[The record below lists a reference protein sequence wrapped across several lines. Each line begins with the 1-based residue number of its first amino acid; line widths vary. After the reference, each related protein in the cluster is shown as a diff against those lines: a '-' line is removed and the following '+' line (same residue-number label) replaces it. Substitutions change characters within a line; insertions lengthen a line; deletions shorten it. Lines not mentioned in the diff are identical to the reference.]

1 MKKTMKLRKMISMM
15 LVAAVA
21 AVMVLVPAGASADS
35 VNDSLSDTYVS
46 LGANL
51 SDSERATVLSLLGLT
66 EDELQNCTVVQVT
79 NQEEH
84 EYLDAYLNSS
94 VIGNRAISSVKVVNK
109 DDGNG
114 INVETHNITYCTE
127 TMYQNALATAGLED
141 ADVTVAGPYNVSGTA
156 GLIGAIKAYD
166 TMTGKDTAEESVE
179 AATQELVTTSELG
192 QSMGDQ
198 ESAGTLVGAVKDKVV
213 SEGLETEE
221 EIRDA
226 IEETADQMDISLT
239 EDQIAKI
246 TELMDQIKDLDI
258 DINALKEQAKGLYD
272 KLESLDIDFSSAQG
286 FFSRIGEFFSNLWDK
301 IFG

>member
-1 MKKTMKLRKMISMM
+1 MKKSTKFRKIISMM
-15 LVAAVA
+15 LTAAVV
-21 AVMVLVPAGASADS
+21 AVMVLSPVAVSADS
-35 VNDSLSDTYVS
+35 TDEDLSDTYVS

-84 EYLDAYLNSS
+84 EYLDAYLSSS

-192 QSMGDQ
+192 ESMGDQ
-198 ESAGTLVGAVKDKVV
+198 ESAETLVGAVKDKVV
-213 SEGLETEE
+213 SEGLDTEE
-221 EIRDA
+221 EIREA
-226 IEETADQMDISLT
+226 IEDTADQMDISLT

-246 TELMDQIKDLDI
+246 TDLMDQIKDLDL

-272 KLESLDIDFSSAQG
+272 KLDSLDIDLSSAQG
-286 FFSRIGEFFSNLWDK
+286 FFSRIGEFFSSLWDR

>member
-1 MKKTMKLRKMISMM
+1 MKKSRIFRKFISMA
-15 LVAAVA
+15 LVAAMA
-21 AVMVLVPAGASADS
+21 AVMILSPAAVSADS
-35 VNDSLSDTYVS
+35 TDEALSDTYVS

-51 SDSERATVLSLLGLT
+51 TESERATVLGLLGLT
-66 EDELQNCTVVQVT
+66 EDDLQSCTVVQVT

-84 EYLDAYLNSS
+84 EYLDEYLSSS
-94 VIGNRAISSVKVVNK
+94 VIGDRAISSVKVVKK
-109 DDGNG
+109 DKGNG
-114 INVETHNITYCTE
+114 ITVETRNISYCTE

-141 ADVTVAGPYNVSGTA
+141 AEVTVAGPFSVSGTA

>member
-1 MKKTMKLRKMISMM
+1 MKKTMKLRKMISMV

-84 EYLDAYLNSS
+84 EYLDAYLSSS

-192 QSMGDQ
+192 ESMGDQ
-198 ESAGTLVGAVKDKVV
+198 ESASTLVGAVKDKVV

-226 IEETADQMDISLT
+226 IEDTAEQMDITLT

-246 TELMDQIKDLDI
+246 TALMDQIKDLDL

-272 KLESLDIDFSSAQG
+272 KLDSLDIDLSSAQG
-286 FFSRIGEFFSNLWDK
+286 FFSKIGEFFSNLWDR

>member
-1 MKKTMKLRKMISMM
+1 MKKTMKLRKMISMV

-84 EYLDAYLNSS
+84 EYLDAYLSSS

-156 GLIGAIKAYD
+156 GLIGAIKAYY

-192 QSMGDQ
+192 ESMGDQ
-198 ESAGTLVGAVKDKVV
+198 ESASTLVGAVKDKVV

-226 IEETADQMDISLT
+226 IEDTAEQMDITLT

-246 TELMDQIKDLDI
+246 TALMDEIKNLDI

-272 KLESLDIDFSSAQG
+272 KLDSLDIDISTG
-286 FFSRIGEFFSNLWDK
+286 
-301 IFG
+301 IFQQNR

>member
-1 MKKTMKLRKMISMM
+1 MKKTMKLRKRISMM

-84 EYLDAYLNSS
+84 EYLDAYLSSS

-192 QSMGDQ
+192 ESMGDQ
-198 ESAGTLVGAVKDKVV
+198 ESASTLVGAVKDKVV

-226 IEETADQMDISLT
+226 IEDTAEQMDITLT

-246 TELMDQIKDLDI
+246 TALMDEIKNLDI

-272 KLESLDIDFSSAQG
+272 KLDSLDIDLSSAQG
-286 FFSRIGEFFSNLWDK
+286 FFSRIGEFFSNLWDR

>member
-1 MKKTMKLRKMISMM
+1 MKKSRIFRKFISMA
-15 LVAAVA
+15 LVAAMA
-21 AVMVLVPAGASADS
+21 AVMILSPAAVSADS
-35 VNDSLSDTYVS
+35 TDEALSDTYVS

-51 SDSERATVLSLLGLT
+51 TESERATVLGLLGLT
-66 EDELQNCTVVQVT
+66 EDDLQSCTVVQVT

-84 EYLDAYLNSS
+84 EYLDEYLSSS
-94 VIGNRAISSVKVVNK
+94 VIGDRAISSVKVVNK
-109 DDGNG
+109 DKGNG
-114 INVETHNITYCTE
+114 ITVETRNISYCTE

-141 ADVTVAGPYNVSGTA
+141 AEVTVAGPFSVSGTA

>member
-1 MKKTMKLRKMISMM
+1 MKKSRKLKNIISIM

-21 AVMVLVPAGASADS
+21 AAMTLSPATVCADS
-35 VNDSLSDTYVS
+35 TEDSLSDTYVS

-51 SDSERATVLSLLGLT
+51 TQNERATVLGLLGLT
-66 EDELQNCTVVQVT
+66 ESDLQNCTVIQVT

-84 EYLDAYLNSS
+84 EYLDAYLSSS
-94 VIGNRAISSVKVVNK
+94 VIGDRAISSVKVVNK
-109 DDGNG
+109 DKGNG
-114 INVETHNITYCTE
+114 INVETRNINYCTE

-141 ADVTVAGPYNVSGTA
+141 AEVTVAGPFNVSGTA

-192 QSMGDQ
+192 ESMGDQ
-198 ESAGTLVGAVKDKVV
+198 ESASTLVGAVKDKVV

-226 IEETADQMDISLT
+226 IEDTADQMDISLT

-246 TELMDQIKDLDI
+246 TALMDEIKNLDL

-272 KLESLDIDFSSAQG
+272 KLDSLDIDLSSAQG
-286 FFSRIGEFFSNLWDK
+286 FFSKIGEFFNNLWER

>member
-1 MKKTMKLRKMISMM
+1 MKKSRIFRKFISMA
-15 LVAAVA
+15 LVAAMA
-21 AVMVLVPAGASADS
+21 AVMILSPAAVSADS
-35 VNDSLSDTYVS
+35 TDEALSDTYVS

-51 SDSERATVLSLLGLT
+51 TESERATVLGLLGLT
-66 EDELQNCTVVQVT
+66 EDDLQSCTVVQVT
-79 NQEEH
+79 NQEEP
-84 EYLDAYLNSS
+84 EYLDEYLSSS
-94 VIGNRAISSVKVVNK
+94 VIGDRAISSVKVVNK
-109 DDGNG
+109 DKGNG
-114 INVETHNITYCTE
+114 ITVETRNISYCTE

-141 ADVTVAGPYNVSGTA
+141 AEVTVAGPFSVSGTA

>member
-1 MKKTMKLRKMISMM
+1 MKKARKFRKIISMM
-15 LVAAVA
+15 LTVAVA
-21 AVMVLVPAGASADS
+21 AVMVLFPAAVSADS
-35 VNDSLSDTYVS
+35 TEDSLSDTYVS

-51 SDSERATVLSLLGLT
+51 TESERATVLGLLGLT
-66 EDELQNCTVVQVT
+66 ESDLQSCTVVQVT

-84 EYLDAYLNSS
+84 EYLDEYLSSS

-109 DDGNG
+109 DKGNG
-114 INVETHNITYCTE
+114 INVETRNINYCTE

-141 ADVTVAGPYNVSGTA
+141 ADVTVAGPFSVSGTA

-192 QSMGDQ
+192 ESMGDQ
-198 ESAGTLVGAVKDKVV
+198 ESASTLVGAVKDKVV

-226 IEETADQMDISLT
+226 IEETADQMDVSLT

-246 TELMDQIKDLDI
+246 TALMDQIKDLDL

-272 KLESLDIDFSSAQG
+272 KLDSLDIDLSSAQG
-286 FFSRIGEFFSNLWDK
+286 FFSKIGEFFSNLWNR

>member
-1 MKKTMKLRKMISMM
+1 MKKTMKLRKMISMV

-84 EYLDAYLNSS
+84 EYLDAYLSSS

-192 QSMGDQ
+192 ESMGDQ
-198 ESAGTLVGAVKDKVV
+198 ESASTLVGAVKDKVV

-226 IEETADQMDISLT
+226 IEDTAEQMDITLT

-246 TELMDQIKDLDI
+246 TALMDEIKNLDI

-272 KLESLDIDFSSAQG
+272 KLDSLDIDLSSAQG
-286 FFSRIGEFFSNLWDK
+286 FFSRIGEFFSNLWDR

>member
-84 EYLDAYLNSS
+84 EYLDAYLSSS

-192 QSMGDQ
+192 ESMGDQ
-198 ESAGTLVGAVKDKVV
+198 ESASTLVGAVKDKVV

-226 IEETADQMDISLT
+226 IEDTAEQMDITLT

-246 TELMDQIKDLDI
+246 TALMDEIKNLDI
-258 DINALKEQAKGLYD
+258 DINALKEQANGLYD
-272 KLESLDIDFSSAQG
+272 KLDSLDIDLSSAQG
-286 FFSRIGEFFSNLWDK
+286 FFSRIGEFLSNLWDR

>member
-1 MKKTMKLRKMISMM
+1 MKKTMKLRKMISMV

-84 EYLDAYLNSS
+84 EYLDAYLSSS

-198 ESAGTLVGAVKDKVV
+198 ESASTLVGAVKDKVV

-226 IEETADQMDISLT
+226 IEDTAEQMDITLT

-246 TELMDQIKDLDI
+246 TALMDEIKNLDI

-272 KLESLDIDFSSAQG
+272 KLDSLDIDLSSAQG
-286 FFSRIGEFFSNLWDK
+286 FFSRIGEFFSNLWDR

>member
-1 MKKTMKLRKMISMM
+1 MKKTRKFGKIISMM
-15 LVAAVA
+15 LTVAVA
-21 AVMVLVPAGASADS
+21 AVMVLSPAAVSAGS
-35 VNDSLSDTYVS
+35 TEDSLSDTYVS

-51 SDSERATVLSLLGLT
+51 TESERAVVLDLLGLT
-66 EDELQNCTVVQVT
+66 ESDLQNCTVVQVT

-84 EYLDAYLNSS
+84 EYLDEYLSS
-94 VIGNRAISSVKVVNK
+94 AVIGNRAISSVKVVNK
-109 DDGNG
+109 DKGNG
-114 INVETHNITYCTE
+114 INVETRNINYCTE

-141 ADVTVAGPYNVSGTA
+141 ADVTVAGPFSVSGTA

-166 TMTGKDTAEESVE
+166 TMTGKDTAEESIE

-192 QSMGDQ
+192 ESMGDQ
-198 ESAGTLVGAVKDKVV
+198 ESASTLVGAVKDKVV

-221 EIRDA
+221 EIRNA

-246 TELMDQIKDLDI
+246 LDLMDQIKDLDLDI
-258 DINALKEQAKGLYD
+258 DALKEQAKGLYD
-272 KLESLDIDFSSAQG
+272 KLDSLDIDLSAAQG
-286 FFSRIGEFFSNLWDK
+286 FFSRIGEFFSNLWDR

>member
-21 AVMVLVPAGASADS
+21 AVMGLVPAGASADS

-84 EYLDAYLNSS
+84 EYLDAYLSSS

-192 QSMGDQ
+192 ESMGDQ
-198 ESAGTLVGAVKDKVV
+198 ESASTLVGAVKDKVV

-226 IEETADQMDISLT
+226 IEDTAEQMDITLT

-246 TELMDQIKDLDI
+246 TALMDEIKNLDI

-272 KLESLDIDFSSAQG
+272 KLDSLDIDISSAQG
-286 FFSRIGEFFSNLWDK
+286 FFSRIGEFFSNLWDR

>member
-84 EYLDAYLNSS
+84 EYLDAYLSSS

-192 QSMGDQ
+192 ESMGDQ
-198 ESAGTLVGAVKDKVV
+198 ESASTLVGAVKDKVV

-226 IEETADQMDISLT
+226 IEDTAEQMDITLT

-246 TELMDQIKDLDI
+246 TALMDEIKNLDI

-272 KLESLDIDFSSAQG
+272 KLDSLDIDLSSAQG
-286 FFSRIGEFFSNLWDK
+286 FFSRIGEFFSNLWDR

>member
-84 EYLDAYLNSS
+84 EYLDAYLSSS

-141 ADVTVAGPYNVSGTA
+141 ADVTVAGPYNVSDTA

-192 QSMGDQ
+192 ESMGDQ
-198 ESAGTLVGAVKDKVV
+198 ESASTLVGAVKDKVV

-226 IEETADQMDISLT
+226 IEDTAEQMDITLT

-246 TELMDQIKDLDI
+246 TALMDEIKNLDI

-272 KLESLDIDFSSAQG
+272 KLDSLDIDISSAQG
-286 FFSRIGEFFSNLWDK
+286 FFSRIGEFFSNLWDR

>member
-1 MKKTMKLRKMISMM
+1 MKKTRKFGKIISMM
-15 LVAAVA
+15 LTVAVA
-21 AVMVLVPAGASADS
+21 AVMVLSPAAVSAGS
-35 VNDSLSDTYVS
+35 TEDSLSDTYVS

-51 SDSERATVLSLLGLT
+51 TESERAVVLDLLGLT
-66 EDELQNCTVVQVT
+66 ESDLQNCTVVQVT

-84 EYLDAYLNSS
+84 EYLDEYLSS
-94 VIGNRAISSVKVVNK
+94 AVIGNRAISSVKVVNK
-109 DDGNG
+109 DKGNG
-114 INVETHNITYCTE
+114 INVETRNINYCTE
-127 TMYQNALATAGLED
+127 SMYQNALATAGLED
-141 ADVTVAGPYNVSGTA
+141 ADVTVAGPFSVSGTA

-192 QSMGDQ
+192 ESMGDQ
-198 ESAGTLVGAVKDKVV
+198 ESASTLVGAVKDKVV

-221 EIRDA
+221 EIRNA

-246 TELMDQIKDLDI
+246 LDLMDQIKDLDLDI
-258 DINALKEQAKGLYD
+258 DALKEQAKGLYD
-272 KLESLDIDFSSAQG
+272 KLDSLDIDLSAAQG
-286 FFSRIGEFFSNLWDK
+286 FFSRIGEFFSNLWDR

>member
-15 LVAAVA
+15 LVAAVS

-84 EYLDAYLNSS
+84 EYLDAYLSSS

-192 QSMGDQ
+192 ESMGDQ
-198 ESAGTLVGAVKDKVV
+198 ESASTLVGAVKDKVV

-226 IEETADQMDISLT
+226 IEDTAEQMDITLT

-246 TELMDQIKDLDI
+246 TALMDEIKNLDI

-272 KLESLDIDFSSAQG
+272 KLDSLDIDLSSAQG
-286 FFSRIGEFFSNLWDK
+286 FFSRIGEFFSNLWDR